1 MGWIQP
7 GLFLKEMTE
16 KYHKPPYILE
26 KLLSSIL
33 IDSDKEGLCGDFE
46 EIYNDIASEKGKSK
60 ASFW

>member
-1 MGWIQP
+1 
-7 GLFLKEMTE
+7 MTE